1 MAVDDQPI
9 AVGEVV
15 TNENDESLASE
26 PTTGRRLVDNSS
38 ESEDDASSE
47 RFNCTQCGRSYANER
62 TLYTHIQDKHSGV
75 KPRSVYRNAGCTRDF
90 VNNST
95 RNHHERGSC
104 KFKAALN

>member
-38 ESEDDASSE
+38 
-47 RFNCTQCGRSYANER
+47 
-62 TLYTHIQDKHSGV
+62 
-75 KPRSVYRNAGCTRDF
+75 
-90 VNNST
+90 
-95 RNHHERGSC
+95 
-104 KFKAALN
+104 